1 MKVGA
6 PGSEERRSYNRDA
19 SERKRATDERIPPCR
34 TCGSKNFTLKEAKH
48 QDGRPRLT
56 RACVPCG
63 TRMRVA
69 WARANPLK
77 VKLAQQRYIERHHE
91 ERKRKQR
98 EALRRKRAAMQ
109 EKPGGQV
116 VEELRSPGCGSSRP
130 ASRTSAA

>member
-19 SERKRATDERIPPCR
+19 SERKRASDERIPPCR
-34 TCGSKNFTLKEAKH
+34 TCGGKNFTVKEAKH
-48 QDGRPRLT
+48 ADGRSRLT

-63 TRMRVA
+63 SRTRVA
-69 WARANPLK
+69 WAKRNPLR
-77 VKLAQQRYIERHHE
+77 VKLAQQRYIQRHHE

-109 EKPGGQV
+109 EKPVTEV
-116 VEELRSPGCGSSRP
+116 VGELRSRGCGSSPP
-130 ASRTSAA
+130 ASQTSAA